1 MLPPIILPHD
11 IDSSPYAEQLSVGF
25 RRLRFSEPLEREYH
39 DYQSNESF
47 ELRRISLCMGIVAWL
62 AFGGFDFVLLSA
74 EQLHWMLTVRSI
86 GLAIIVGLT
95 VLAFQRRFIRQL
107 PLFSLLAL
115 LTLGAASA
123 YLVAHAHRYDPSY
136 PYEGLLLVCMAGYF
150 LAGLRLPQALGCSML
165 VLLMYVVLEVL
176 VGKVSRAMLFNSM
189 MFLLVGNLMGAVGC
203 YLLEYKSREHFL
215 VNRIMRML
223 AESDSLTGLR
233 NRRSF
238 NRQFDS
244 LYRQAQREHCNI
256 ALLLCDLDHFKAYND
271 HYGHQL
277 GDKALQTIGNL
288 LQQAARRPL
297 DMAVR
302 LGGEE
307 FAVLLYDISVNEA
320 RNHAEALRLTLQEMQ
335 IEHRGSS
342 TANVLTMS
350 IGVACAEPGEE
361 GGALSRLY
369 EIADRALYEAKAFGR
384 NQVGF

>member
-1 MLPPIILPHD
+1 VLPPNIPLND
-11 IDSSPYAEQLSVGF
+11 IESSPYAEQLSKGF
-25 RRLRFSEPLEREYH
+25 RRLRFVEPLEQEYRSF
-39 DYQSNESF
+39 QSEQSF
-47 ELRRISLCMGIVAWL
+47 ALRRISLCMGIIAWL
-62 AFGGFDFVLLSA
+62 AFGAFDFVLLNAS
-74 EQLHWMLTVRSI
+74 ELHWLLLIRLG
-86 GLAIIVGLT
+86 GLVILLVLT
-95 VLAFQRRFIRQL
+95 VLAFQRRFIKQL
-107 PLFSLLAL
+107 PLFSLIAL

-123 YLVAHAHRYDPSY
+123 GLVAVAQRFSPEY

-150 LAGLRLPQALGCSML
+150 LAGLRLPQALSCSLL
-165 VLLMYVVLEVL
+165 VLLGFVLLEVTVSQ
-176 VGKVSRAMLFNSM
+176 VGGMRLLNSV
-189 MFLLVGNLMGAVGC
+189 MFLLFGNLMGAVGC

-215 VNRIMRML
+215 ANRIMRML
-223 AESDSLTGLR
+223 ADRDSLTGLS

-271 HYGHQL
+271 EYGHQL
-277 GDKALQTIGNL
+277 GDQALQAVGSL
-288 LQQAARRPL
+288 LMQAARRPL

-307 FAVLLYDISVNEA
+307 FAVLLYDISIAEA
-320 RNHAEALRLTLQEMQ
+320 RNHAEALRLTLQEMH
-335 IEHRGSS
+335 IEHRASS
-342 TANVLTMS
+342 TSTVLTMS
-350 IGVACAEPGEE
+350 VGVACAEPGEE